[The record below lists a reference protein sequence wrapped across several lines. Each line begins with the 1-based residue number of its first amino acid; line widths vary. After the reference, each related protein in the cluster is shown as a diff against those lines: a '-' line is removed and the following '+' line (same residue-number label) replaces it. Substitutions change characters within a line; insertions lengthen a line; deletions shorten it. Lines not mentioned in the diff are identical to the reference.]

1 MADSGMCARS
11 MAICSSGC
19 MYILDGGMPEI
30 SGRGKE
36 EEEEEEVWWMCKAVQ
51 SCWYWRLC
59 SVWRARATRWGS
71 TEPGSRGVG
80 AAMDMVCM

>member
-1 MADSGMCARS
+1 

-36 EEEEEEVWWMCKAVQ
+36 EEEVWWMCKAVQ

-59 SVWRARATRWGS
+59 RVWRARARWGS
-71 TEPGSRGVG
+71 TELGSRGVG
-80 AAMDMVCM
+80 AAMDMVSFGFFDVVV